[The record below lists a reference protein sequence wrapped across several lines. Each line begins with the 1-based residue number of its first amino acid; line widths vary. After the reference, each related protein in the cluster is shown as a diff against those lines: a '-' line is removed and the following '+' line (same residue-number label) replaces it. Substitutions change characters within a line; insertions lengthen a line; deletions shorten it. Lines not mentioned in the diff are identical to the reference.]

1 MAAKKKVLISFHL
14 INPDSIAVLNGV
26 MRFLRERHGWSPQL
40 FLPPMKMTEAD
51 IHNAPRNGIDGILVN
66 HPLGDDLADALL
78 ASRIPLATIGNSDEA
93 LFRRRE
99 RIVFSE
105 INGEAIGRLAA
116 EYLFRLGGR
125 RTFAYFGG
133 ETPTRWSRTRLRGYA
148 RTLRRLGHDVVVLTP
163 PLHESIRK
171 LPHPTALFL
180 AGDYLASQ
188 VYEAASI
195 ARIGIPDEL
204 SVLGVDNNPLV
215 CDTIEPALS
224 SIDRDA
230 ERQGYETALALDRL
244 MRRRKDELRPNI
256 LRTPPLKVFE
266 RNSTS
271 FSSPVTAL
279 IERANAYI
287 AANALKGI
295 SAADVANHCGT
306 SQSLLALRFR
316 QYEHTTV
323 REKILQ
329 LRLAEARRLLKDRNQ
344 KLEVVAARCGFNSAN
359 RLSHIFLERY
369 GVSPR
374 SIRPDL
380 PFCRHDARL
389 ATRRRLLVIDCQH
402 DARIDLD

>member
-26 MRFLRERHGWSPQL
+26 MRFLRERRGWSPQL
-40 FLPPMKMTEAD
+40 LLPPMKMTEAD
-51 IHNAPRNGIDGILVN
+51 VHNAPRNGIDGIIVN

-105 INGEAIGRLAA
+105 IDGEAIGRLAA

-133 ETPTRWSRTRLRGYA
+133 EAPTRWSRTRLRGYA
-148 RTLRRLGHDVVVLTP
+148 RTLRRLGHEVVVLKP
-163 PLHESIRK
+163 PLPESIRE
-171 LPHPTALFL
+171 LPRPTALFL

-188 VYEAASI
+188 VYEAAAI
-195 ARIGIPDEL
+195 ARIGIPGEL

-256 LRTPPLKVFE
+256 LRTPPLKVVE
-266 RNSTS
+266 RSSTS

-295 SAADVANHCGT
+295 SAVDVANHCGT

-329 LRLAEARRLLKDRNQ
+329 LRLAEARRLLKDRSQ

-374 SIRPDL
+374 SIHP
-380 PFCRHDARL
+380 AR
-389 ATRRRLLVIDCQH
+389 R
-402 DARIDLD
+402 